1 MKQLCIKSN
10 DYSGRSAITKLIIG
24 ALLSLSSVSAIAGES
39 NANEDSLNS
48 NLYPRID
55 SIISPIGRTYFDYD
69 DEGGLVIT
77 RFSRESVDSAWGNAK
92 TSEYLVSDYPFIE
105 TQPTYGILDRFNF
118 SEIGH
123 MLEVYAD
130 TYKDEITQ
138 YSKSRTGYSIKYGAQ
153 QYEYQINEKFDK
165 ENRRIS
171 AGYSGGVYFHGP
183 DMSYGYSY
191 NQSGYMSSY
200 TETSIEAYGERTTS
214 YDFEYNQYGLVEQ
227 CSIVYKRNE
236 SDNYATDTT
245 VSNYYYSLH
254 SNKYFHID
262 ADAFMTSLT
271 VNSTRVDT
279 FVQGKFEYDF
289 SDFYYLEVNY
299 DLSEGAT
306 SKKSY
311 DYETNILTVTVTSK
325 DKKNSHTY
333 HLKFKP
339 YESFLTSLTVNGAKV
354 DTFAQDKFEYDFSDI
369 YYNKNLVSW
378 KTSMEAS
385 AKSNYDIETNILTIT
400 SNSKDHQ
407 NSHQYR
413 LRFKPYESYMTS
425 LSIDGIKVDT
435 FSSNKYNYTLQCD
448 YNEGTFVYELSDETK
463 VVEKVY
469 DPETKTLTLV
479 LQNTNNQ
486 SIQSTY
492 TFRFN
497 PIDGLPVVWGESVQL
512 YVDGSTICVNDVN
525 ETVNVYDCS
534 GILVGSDTNEQARV
548 TVRKAGVY
556 LVAAKGQAVK
566 VVVK

>member
-10 DYSGRSAITKLIIG
+10 GYSGRSAITKLIIG

-77 RFSRESVDSAWGNAK
+77 KFSRKSVDSAWGNAD
-92 TSEYLVSDYPFIE
+92 TSNYLVSDYPFLE

-153 QYEYQINEKFDK
+153 HYEYQINEKFDK

-171 AGYSGGVYFHGP
+171 ADYSGGVYFHGP
-183 DMSYGYSY
+183 DMSYGYTY

-200 TETSIEAYGERTTS
+200 TETSIEAYDERTTS

-325 DKKNSHTY
+325 D
-333 HLKFKP
+333 
-339 YESFLTSLTVNGAKV
+339 
-354 DTFAQDKFEYDFSDI
+354 
-369 YYNKNLVSW
+369 
-378 KTSMEAS
+378 
-385 AKSNYDIETNILTIT
+385 
-400 SNSKDHQ
+400 HQ

-497 PIDGLPVVWGESVQL
+497 PINGLPVVWGESVQL